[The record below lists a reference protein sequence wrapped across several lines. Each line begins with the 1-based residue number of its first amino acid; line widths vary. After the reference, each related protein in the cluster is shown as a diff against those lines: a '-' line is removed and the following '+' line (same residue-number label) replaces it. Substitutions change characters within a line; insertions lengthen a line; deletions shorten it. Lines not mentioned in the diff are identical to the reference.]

1 MGVCMKKILTMVLMM
16 VAMIIL
22 VACDGESLSSTI
34 QTTESQTEITT
45 AQESALEERLNFI
58 YELAV
63 ESDEFDGTYEEWLE
77 SVRGPQGEPGR
88 EVTFQ
93 VDNGFIQWQYTG
105 EDTWKNLLAIEDLSG
120 PSLFDLFI
128 SMYPDYQGNESQ
140 WLYDLV
146 NDRLIEEDMW
156 TVSFDSTGGTL
167 VDPILVEDGDSI
179 VNLPK
184 PTREGYIFKGW
195 FTGNRVNDAQFTVL
209 SVVTR
214 HLNLYAHWA
223 YDEEN
228 AVKPEYDYYVTG
240 NFAGWHETFG
250 DPDYHFQMTH
260 IDDPDIS
267 SLRDQLINAD
277 NIYTVDVQIPEET
290 AGWDFSYTIDGSEV
304 VFDGNLTIKFAKTE
318 TIYGDAIPI
327 WWAPSPESGQV
338 YNLTPETLF
347 MPNYV
352 GPNSEDYIEGLGD
365 WHHHP
370 LVYEPGIYRIVL
382 SEIDGSL
389 YLGAILLESYADDT
403 NTNGITEDSIL
414 VGNTS
419 PVTGV
424 FASVG
429 YPFNQALQATFEAF
443 NSAGGIGGRTIDFIT
458 YNDEFNASQGITYTQ
473 KLVEDDEIFALV
485 GHFGSGTVGGTIDYM
500 QEQGV
505 PMVYAAT
512 GINNLYFHESPSNPI
527 MPVQPIYLTDG
538 RIMAAR
544 ALTTLTYGENHDQ
557 AFPENGKI
565 AVVFTDD
572 EPGESLKAG
581 VEFELD
587 LLGIDESNIEFI
599 RTTSETMNSAITDV
613 SFAQV
618 DVVILA
624 MNQSVFPSAI
634 AQMAYQNL
642 FVPVFTSYMNASPS
656 LIDPSHYSEDRP
668 IYANAWMD
676 MTSEKGMDDFLEYQD
691 MIMNSSFLSESEKSN
706 YLFNSYAIAGYIAA
720 KVFIEGLIRVE
731 DNGDDLN
738 RDNYIKAMEQ
748 DLIDIPMGGIVDFSS
763 GKRWGVSSM
772 SLLKYYVGDNP
783 NTPDVIETDY
793 VMFEKVVGFETI
805 EALEVK
811 ILTE

>member
-1 MGVCMKKILTMVLMM
+1 MKKILTMALVM
-16 VAMIIL
+16 VTFFIL
-22 VACDGESLSSTI
+22 VACDGESQASSI

-45 AQESALEERLNFI
+45 IQENALEERLSYI
-58 YELAV
+58 YQLAV
-63 ESDEFDGTYEEWLE
+63 ENDDFDGTYEEWLE
-77 SVRGPQGEPGR
+77 SVRGPRGEPGR

-93 VDNGFIQWQYTG
+93 VDDGFIQWQYTG
-105 EDTWKNLLAIEDLSG
+105 EDNWENLLAIEDLSG
-120 PSLFDLFI
+120 PSLFDLYRTI
-128 SMYPDYQGNESQ
+128 YPGYQGNERE

-167 VDPILVEDGDSI
+167 VDPMLVEDGDSI
-179 VNLPK
+179 ANLPR

-195 FTGNRVNDAQFTVL
+195 FTGNRVNDGQFTVL
-209 SVVTR
+209 SIVTR
-214 HLNLYAHWA
+214 DLNLYAQWE

-228 AVKPEYDYYVTG
+228 AVEPEYDYYVTG
-240 NFAGWHETFG
+240 NFAGWDETFG
-250 DPDYHFQMTH
+250 DPEYHFQMTH
-260 IDDPDIS
+260 IDDPNIS
-267 SLRDQLINAD
+267 TLRDQLISAD
-277 NIYTVDVQIPEET
+277 NIYTVDIQIPDES

-318 TIYGDAIPI
+318 TIYGDAIPM

-347 MPNYV
+347 MPSYV
-352 GPNSEDYIEGLGD
+352 DSNSDDYIEGLGD
-365 WHHHP
+365 WNSNP
-370 LVYEPGIYRIVL
+370 VVYEPGIYRIVL

-389 YLGAILLESYADDT
+389 YLGAILLESYVDGP

-414 VGNTS
+414 VGNTT

-458 YNDEFNASQGITYTQ
+458 YNDEFNASQGITYTHN
-473 KLVEDDEIFALV
+473 LVEDDEIFALV
-485 GHFGSGTVGGTIDYM
+485 GHFGSGTVEGTIDYI

-512 GINNLYFHESPSNPI
+512 GINDLYFHESLANPI
-527 MPVQPIYLTDG
+527 MPVQPTYFIDG

-557 AFPENGKI
+557 AFPEQGKI
-565 AVVFTDD
+565 AVVYSNDD
-572 EPGESLKAG
+572 PGESLKAG
-581 VEFELD
+581 VEFELN
-587 LLGIDESNIEFI
+587 LLGVDESNIAFI
-599 RTTSETMNSAITDV
+599 STTSETISSGMADV
-613 SFAQV
+613 SFNQV

-624 MNQSVFPSAI
+624 MNQTVFPSAI
-634 AQMAYQNL
+634 AQMAYQNIE
-642 FVPVFTSYMNASPS
+642 VPVFTSYMNASVT
-656 LIDPSHYSEDRP
+656 LLDPSHYSEDRP
-668 IYANAWMD
+668 IYTNAWMD
-676 MTSEKGMDDFLEYQD
+676 TTSENGTDDLLEYQN

-706 YLFNSYAIAGYIAA
+706 YLYNSYAIAGYMAA

-731 DNGDDLN
+731 ENGDDLN
-738 RDNYIKAMEQ
+738 RENYIKAMEQ
-748 DLIDIPMGGIVDFSS
+748 EPVDIPMGDIVDFTS

-772 SLLKYYVGDNP
+772 ALLKYDVGDNP
-783 NTPDVIETDY
+783 NTTDIIETDY
-793 VMFEKVVGFETI
+793 AMFEKVIDFENI
-805 EALEVK
+805 EALEAM
-811 ILTE
+811 IPSE